1 MFIDEVRIY
10 VKGGD
15 GGDGCISF
23 RRERFI
29 PRGGPNGGDGGK
41 GGDVIICANKNID
54 TLLDITSKVKFIAE
68 DGGKGQNTNKTG
80 KNGKDLVVH
89 VPKGTL
95 IKDLKTGRIIKD
107 LKENDTSIKIA
118 RGGRKGRG
126 NAYFKSPTDQTP
138 RIAEE
143 GRNGQE
149 RWLRL
154 ELKLIADIGIIG
166 LPNAGKSTFL
176 SSISSA
182 RPKIADYPFTTLQPQ
197 LGIVE
202 LEDYKR
208 LVFADIPGLIEGAHS
223 GSGLGN
229 TFLRHIERTRVVV
242 HLIDISS
249 SDLLK
254 TYNLVR
260 NELALFSSK
269 LSEKAEIVAL
279 NKSDILDMESS
290 RIIAEDLSK
299 KISKPV
305 HVVSAVSGNNVK
317 SLIKSA
323 ADLID
328 KEKERE
334 EELSYL
340 SLSTDKDPIGK
351 KGLTF

>member
-15 GGDGCISF
+15 GGDGGVSF
-23 RRERFI
+23 RREKFI
-29 PRGGPNGGDGGK
+29 PRGGPNGGDGGN
-41 GGDVIICANKNID
+41 GGNVIIHANKNID
-54 TLLDITSKVKFIAE
+54 TLLDITSKVKFLAE
-68 DGGKGQNTNKTG
+68 DGGKGQNRNKNG
-80 KNGKDLVVH
+80 KNGKNLIIN

-95 IKDLKTGRIIKD
+95 IKDLKTGRTIKD
-107 LKENDTSIKIA
+107 LKENDMSITIA
-118 RGGRKGRG
+118 RGGRRGRG
-126 NAYFKSPTDQTP
+126 NAYFKSATDQTP
-138 RIAEE
+138 RFAEE

-176 SSISSA
+176 SRISSA

-242 HLIDISS
+242 HL
-249 SDLLK
+249 
-254 TYNLVR
+254 
-260 NELALFSSK
+260 
-269 LSEKAEIVAL
+269 AEIVAI
-279 NKSDILDMESS
+279 NKSDTLDTETCSK
-290 RIIAEDLSK
+290 IAEDLSK
-299 KISKPV
+299 EISKPV
-305 HVVSAVSGNNVK
+305 YIISAVSGNNVK
-317 SLIKSA
+317 KLIKAA

-328 KEKERE
+328 KENE

-340 SLSTDKDPIGK
+340 SFPTDHEIIGK
-351 KGLTF
+351 NGLTF

>member
-15 GGDGCISF
+15 GGDGCVSF
-23 RRERFI
+23 RREKFV

-41 GGDVIICANKNID
+41 GGNVIIRANKNID
-54 TLLDITSKVKFIAE
+54 TLLDITSKVKFLAE
-68 DGGKGQNTNKTG
+68 DGGKGQNSN
-80 KNGKDLVVH
+80 KNGKDGRDLIIN

-107 LKENDTSIKIA
+107 LKGNDVSITIA
-118 RGGRKGRG
+118 RGGRRGRG

-138 RIAEE
+138 RFAEE

-176 SSISSA
+176 SRISSA

-242 HLIDISS
+242 HLIDISVT
-249 SDLLK
+249 DLLK

-260 NELALFSSK
+260 KELALFSSK
-269 LSEKAEIVAL
+269 LSEKAEIVAI
-279 NKSDILDMESS
+279 NKSDILDMETS
-290 RIIAEDLSK
+290 RIMAEDLSK

-305 HVVSAVSGNNVK
+305 HLVSAVSGNNVK

-328 KEKERE
+328 KENE

-340 SLSTDKDPIGK
+340 SFPTDNDAIGK

>member
-15 GGDGCISF
+15 GGDGCVSF

-41 GGDVIICANKNID
+41 GGDVIIRASKEID
-54 TLLDITSKVKFIAE
+54 TLLDVTSKVKFIAE
-68 DGGKGQNTNKTG
+68 DGGKGQNCNKNG
-80 KNGKDLVVH
+80 KNGKDLIIN

-95 IKDLKTGRIIKD
+95 IKDLKSGRIIKD
-107 LKENDTSIKIA
+107 LKENDESITIA
-118 RGGRKGRG
+118 RGGRRGKG
-126 NAYFKSPTDQTP
+126 NAYFKSPTNQTP
-138 RIAEE
+138 RFAEE
-143 GRNGQE
+143 GRNGKE
-149 RWLRL
+149 RWLKL
-154 ELKLIADIGIIG
+154 ELKLIADVGIIG

-176 SSISSA
+176 SRISSA

-223 GSGLGN
+223 GTGLGN

-242 HLIDISS
+242 HLIDISAT
-249 SDLLK
+249 DLLE

-260 NELALFSSK
+260 NELALFSSR
-269 LSEKAEIVAL
+269 LSEKTEIVAI
-279 NKSDILDMESS
+279 NKSDILDTETSLK
-290 RIIAEDLSK
+290 IAEDLSK

-305 HVVSAVSGNNVK
+305 HLISAVSGNNVK
-317 SLIKSA
+317 NLIKITA
-323 ADLID
+323 NLID
-328 KEKERE
+328 KENE
-334 EELSYL
+334 EELLHL
-340 SLSTDKDPIGK
+340 SFPADHEVIDK

>member
-15 GGDGCISF
+15 GGDGSVSF
-23 RRERFI
+23 RREKFV
-29 PRGGPNGGDGGK
+29 PRGGPNGGDGGN
-41 GGDVIICANKNID
+41 GGNVIIHANKNID
-54 TLLDITSKVKFIAE
+54 TLLDVTSKVKFLAE
-68 DGGKGQNTNKTG
+68 DGGKGQSRNKNG
-80 KNGKDLVVH
+80 KNGKDLIIN

-95 IKDLKTGRIIKD
+95 IKDLKTGRTIKD
-107 LKENDTSIKIA
+107 LKENDMSITIA
-118 RGGRKGRG
+118 RGGRRGRG
-126 NAYFKSPTDQTP
+126 NTYFKSATDQTP
-138 RIAEE
+138 RFAEE

-154 ELKLIADIGIIG
+154 ELKLIADVGIIG

-176 SSISSA
+176 SRISSA

-242 HLIDISS
+242 HLIDISAT
-249 SDLLK
+249 DLLK

-269 LSEKAEIVAL
+269 LSEKTEIVAI
-279 NKSDILDMESS
+279 NKSDILDTETS
-290 RIIAEDLSK
+290 RKIAEDLSK
-299 KISKPV
+299 EISKPV
-305 HVVSAVSGNNVK
+305 YIISAVSGNNVK
-317 SLIKSA
+317 KLIKAA

-328 KEKERE
+328 KESE
-334 EELSYL
+334 EELTYL
-340 SLSTDKDPIGK
+340 SFPTDHETIGK
-351 KGLTF
+351 SGLTF

>member
-1 MFIDEVRIY
+1 MFIDEARIY

-15 GGDGCISF
+15 GGDGCVSF
-23 RRERFI
+23 RREKFI
-29 PRGGPNGGDGGK
+29 PRGGPNGGNGGK
-41 GGDVIICANKNID
+41 GGNVIIRANENID
-54 TLLDITSKVKFIAE
+54 TLLDITSKVEFIAE
-68 DGGKGQNTNKTG
+68 DGGKGQNRN
-80 KNGKDLVVH
+80 KNGKDGRDLTIN

-107 LKENDTSIKIA
+107 LKENDESIRIA
-118 RGGRKGRG
+118 RGGRRGRG
-126 NAYFKSPTDQTP
+126 NAYFKSSTNQTP
-138 RIAEE
+138 RFAEE

-149 RWLRL
+149 RWIRL
-154 ELKLIADIGIIG
+154 ELKLIADVGIIG

-176 SSISSA
+176 SRISSA

-202 LEDYKR
+202 LENYKR

-229 TFLRHIERTRVVV
+229 TFLRHIERTRVVI
-242 HLIDISS
+242 HLIDISAT
-249 SDLLK
+249 DLLK

-269 LSEKAEIVAL
+269 LSEKSEIVAI
-279 NKSDILDMESS
+279 NKSDILDTKTS
-290 RIIAEDLSK
+290 RRIAEDLSK
-299 KISKPV
+299 EISKPV
-305 HVVSAVSGNNVK
+305 HLISAVSGNNVK
-317 SLIKSA
+317 TLIKTA

-328 KEKERE
+328 KEKE

-340 SLSTDKDPIGK
+340 SFPADREAIGK